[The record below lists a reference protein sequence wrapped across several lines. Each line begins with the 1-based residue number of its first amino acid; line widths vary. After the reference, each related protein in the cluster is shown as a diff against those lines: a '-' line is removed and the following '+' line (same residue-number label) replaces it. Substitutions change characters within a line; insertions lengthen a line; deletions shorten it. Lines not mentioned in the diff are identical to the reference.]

1 MAVTDPLLR
10 ASDADR
16 QRVVA
21 DLERHTAAGRLSL
34 DEFTTRVDAALAART
49 HGDLGEVVS
58 DLPRRAREPE
68 AETPRNNDSRHL
80 LIAFAVAALVV
91 SLLAVIISVYR

>member
-1 MAVTDPLLR
+1 MTDPRLR

-34 DEFTTRVDAALAART
+34 DEFTTRVDAVLAART
-49 HGDLGEVVS
+49 HGDLGHLTS
-58 DLPRRAREPE
+58 DLPAE
-68 AETPRNNDSRHL
+68 AEPSADARHL
-80 LIAFAVAALVV
+80 LIAFALATVVVA
-91 SLLAVIISVYR
+91 LLAVIISVYR

>member
-1 MAVTDPLLR
+1 MTDPLLR

-34 DEFTTRVDAALAART
+34 DEFTSRVDAALTART
-49 HGDLGEVVS
+49 HGDLVEVVS
-58 DLPRRAREPE
+58 DLPSEVRRGD
-68 AETPRNNDSRHL
+68 DSRHL

-91 SLLAVIISVYR
+91 SVLAVIISVYR

>member
-1 MAVTDPLLR
+1 MPVTDPRLR

-16 QRVVA
+16 QRIVA

-49 HGDLGEVVS
+49 HGDLGAVLE
-58 DLPRRAREPE
+58 DLPGAE
-68 AETPRNNDSRHL
+68 AGPSADARHL
-80 LIAFAVAALVV
+80 LIAFAVAVVVV
-91 SLLAVIISVYR
+91 SLLAVILSVYG

>member
-1 MAVTDPLLR
+1 VRVTDPLLR

-34 DEFTTRVDAALAART
+34 DEFSTRVDAALAART
-49 HGDLGEVVS
+49 HGDLVEVVS
-58 DLPRRAREPE
+58 DLPLEARRSD
-68 AETPRNNDSRHL
+68 DSRHL

-91 SLLAVIISVYR
+91 SVLAVIISVYR

>member
-1 MAVTDPLLR
+1 MPVTDPRLR

-34 DEFTTRVDAALAART
+34 DEFTTRVDAVLAART
-49 HGDLGEVVS
+49 HGDLGHLTS
-58 DLPRRAREPE
+58 DLPAE
-68 AETPRNNDSRHL
+68 AQPSADARHL
-80 LIAFAVAALVV
+80 LIAFALAAVVVA
-91 SLLAVIISVYR
+91 LLAVIISVYR